1 MPYAIERN
9 NMEVP
14 MQDETAKTLLDKT
27 NSILIETLTELK
39 AIDNAISGQRPDVK
53 EPPISSTS
61 EECLLTTLRE
71 QNCLSAEILEVARH
85 IKGGL
90 W

>member
-9 NMEVP
+9 NMEIP

-39 AIDNAISGQRPDVK
+39 SIDNAISGQRPDVK
-53 EPPISSTS
+53 EPPISGNS

-71 QNCLSAEILEVARH
+71 QNRLSAEILEIARH